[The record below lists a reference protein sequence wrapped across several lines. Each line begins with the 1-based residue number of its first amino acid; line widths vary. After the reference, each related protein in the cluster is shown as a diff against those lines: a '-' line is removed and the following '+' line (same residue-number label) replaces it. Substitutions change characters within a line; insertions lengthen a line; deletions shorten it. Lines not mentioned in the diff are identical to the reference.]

1 MRKHICFAIA
11 AATMG
16 LAMIVWAKAGMV
28 ASNGDVVRPKVVLSS
43 PMMSNPYLQFQVL
56 DPVY

>member
-11 AATMG
+11 AATVG

-28 ASNGDVVRPKVVLSS
+28 ASNGDVVRPKVALSS
-43 PMMSNPYLQFQVL
+43 PMSNPYLPIQVL
-56 DPVY
+56 NPVY

>member
-28 ASNGDVVRPKVVLSS
+28 ISNGDVVRPEAALSS
-43 PMMSNPYLQFQVL
+43 PMANPYLPIRVL
-56 DPVY
+56 EPVY

>member
-28 ASNGDVVRPKVVLSS
+28 ASNGDVRPMAALSS
-43 PMMSNPYLQFQVL
+43 LTSNPYLPIQVL